1 MLRLMTTADDTQ
13 AATRILCAHTM
24 SGEERAAQLLPLVY
38 DHLRAVAQQRMA
50 FERRD
55 HTLQATALVHEAYL
69 KLIGDREVPWRD
81 RAHFYAAAA
90 EAMQRILIDHAR
102 SKGRLKRGGT
112 AKRLSLN
119 VLDLASDD
127 DPGQIIAV
135 HEAIER
141 LQAENPELASI
152 VRFRF
157 YAGLSLDDTAEAM
170 QIPRRTLDRRWELA
184 KAWLYRS
191 LEEFDRED
199 RR

>member
-1 MLRLMTTADDTQ
+1 MQADHDTQ
-13 AATRILCAHTM
+13 AATRILCADGMTA
-24 SGEERAAQLLPLVY
+24 EERAAQLLPLVY

-69 KLIGDREVPWRD
+69 KLLGDREVPWRD

-119 VLDLASDD
+119 VLDLASED
-127 DPGQIIAV
+127 DPSQIIAV
-135 HEAIER
+135 HEAVEK
-141 LQAENPELASI
+141 LQVENPELASI